1 MVVRAGDLV
10 SSPEIRFQLEVGSVG
25 NAPSAAADAP
35 LGCVEA
41 GGVGGP
47 ERGCLDEARSAGRD
61 AAPAREPGAGSREP
75 VERCPS
81 LFAVAGG
88 NSTIPPHVHHRAPE
102 VHALARELR
111 SARCTD
117 PSYWCSSAP
126 SLAVP
131 DLTPILVEESAVAD
145 QARAREV
152 GVGAGHGSAVKKKR
166 TFSSNTVPTSTTND
180 KITAAFKPAG
190 YERVLTRV

>member
-10 SSPEIRFQLEVGSVG
+10 SGPEIRFQLEVGSVG

-61 AAPAREPGAGSREP
+61 AAPAREP

-81 LFAVAGG
+81 LFGVAGG
-88 NSTIPPHVHHRAPE
+88 NSTIPPYVHHRAPE

-117 PSYWCSSAP
+117 PSYSWCSSAP

-131 DLTPILVEESAVAD
+131 DLTPILVEESAVVD

-166 TFSSNTVPTSTTND
+166 
-180 KITAAFKPAG
+180 AF
-190 YERVLTRV
+190 RVIHHATRNVTLFVCLECNIQYRKHGSIDRT